1 MRLLE
6 SRMITTDSIKTAATK
21 IAQLMEESADELNAA
36 DGLLGDGDLGITMVR
51 GFREIIEV
59 RDSLPDDVG
68 MALFQ
73 CAKAFTKS
81 SGSSYGTLLATG
93 LMSVAKKKKGQQ
105 EIQVEEISALLDDAL
120 DAMKQRGKAELG
132 DKTVLDVIAASSQ
145 AAKDQSDGSSVLKA
159 INDAVTSTIDE
170 FRSRQSKIGRARI
183 FSEKS
188 IGLDDPGMLAFRK
201 MLEALS

>member
-1 MRLLE
+1 
-6 SRMITTDSIKTAATK
+6 MITTDSIKTAATK

-105 EIQVEEISALLDDAL
+105 EIQVEEISALFDDAL

-145 AAKDQSDGSSVLKA
+145 AAKDQSDGNSVLKA

>member
-1 MRLLE
+1 
-6 SRMITTDSIKTAATK
+6 MITTDSIKTAATK

-105 EIQVEEISALLDDAL
+105 EIQVEEISALLNDAL

-145 AAKDQSDGSSVLKA
+145 AAKDQSDGSIVLKA
-159 INDAVTSTIDE
+159 INDAVTRTIDE

-188 IGLDDPGMLAFRK
+188 IGLDDPGMLAFKK

>member
-1 MRLLE
+1 
-6 SRMITTDSIKTAATK
+6 MITTDSIKTAATK

-51 GFREIIEV
+51 GFREIIQV

-105 EIQVEEISALLDDAL
+105 EIQVEEISALLNDAL

-159 INDAVTSTIDE
+159 INDAVSGTIDE

>member
-1 MRLLE
+1 
-6 SRMITTDSIKTAATK
+6 MITTDSIKTAATK

-105 EIQVEEISALLDDAL
+105 EIQVEEISALLNDAL

-201 MLEALS
+201 MLEALR

>member
-1 MRLLE
+1 
-6 SRMITTDSIKTAATK
+6 MITTDSIKTAATK

-105 EIQVEEISALLDDAL
+105 EIQVGEISALLNDAL

>member
-1 MRLLE
+1 
-6 SRMITTDSIKTAATK
+6 MITTDSIKTAASK

-81 SGSSYGTLLATG
+81 SGSSYGTLFATG

-105 EIQVEEISALLDDAL
+105 EIQVEEISALLNDAL

>member
-1 MRLLE
+1 
-6 SRMITTDSIKTAATK
+6 MITTDSIKTAATK

-145 AAKDQSDGSSVLKA
+145 AAKDQYDGSSVLKA
-159 INDAVTSTIDE
+159 INDAVASTIDE

>member
-1 MRLLE
+1 
-6 SRMITTDSIKTAATK
+6 MITTDSIKTAVTK

-51 GFREIIEV
+51 GFREIIGV

-145 AAKDQSDGSSVLKA
+145 AAKDQSDGSSVLIA

-188 IGLDDPGMLAFRK
+188 IGLDDPGMLAFRR

>member
-1 MRLLE
+1 
-6 SRMITTDSIKTAATK
+6 MITTDSINTAATK
-21 IAQLMEESADELNAA
+21 FAQLMEESADELNAA

-105 EIQVEEISALLDDAL
+105 EIQVEEISALLNDAL

>member
-1 MRLLE
+1 
-6 SRMITTDSIKTAATK
+6 MITTDSIKTAATK

-51 GFREIIEV
+51 GFREIIQV

>member
-1 MRLLE
+1 
-6 SRMITTDSIKTAATK
+6 MITTDSIKTAVTK

-145 AAKDQSDGSSVLKA
+145 AAKDQSDGSSVLIA

-201 MLEALS
+201 MLEALI

>member
-1 MRLLE
+1 
-6 SRMITTDSIKTAATK
+6 MITTDSIKTAATK

-59 RDSLPDDVG
+59 RESLPDDVG

-105 EIQVEEISALLDDAL
+105 EIQVEEISALLNDAL

-201 MLEALS
+201 MLEALN

>member
-1 MRLLE
+1 ML
-6 SRMITTDSIKTAATK
+6 TTDSIKTAVTK
-21 IAQLMEESADELNAA
+21 IAQLIEESADELNAA

-105 EIQVEEISALLDDAL
+105 EIQVEEISALLNDAL

>member
-1 MRLLE
+1 
-6 SRMITTDSIKTAATK
+6 MITTDSIKTAATK

-145 AAKDQSDGSSVLKA
+145 AAKDQSDENSVLKA

-188 IGLDDPGMLAFRK
+188 IGLDDPGMLAFKK

>member
-1 MRLLE
+1 
-6 SRMITTDSIKTAATK
+6 MITTDSIKTAVTK
-21 IAQLMEESADELNAA
+21 IAQLIEESADELNAA

-93 LMSVAKKKKGQQ
+93 LMSVAKKKKGQE

-159 INDAVTSTIDE
+159 INEAVTSTIDE

>member
-1 MRLLE
+1 
-6 SRMITTDSIKTAATK
+6 MITTDSIKTAATK

-105 EIQVEEISALLDDAL
+105 EIQVEEISALLNDAL
-120 DAMKQRGKAELG
+120 DAMKQRGKAALG

-145 AAKDQSDGSSVLKA
+145 AAKDQSDGSSVLIA

>member
-1 MRLLE
+1 
-6 SRMITTDSIKTAATK
+6 MITTDSIKSAATK

-105 EIQVEEISALLDDAL
+105 EIQLEEISALLDDAL

>member
-1 MRLLE
+1 
-6 SRMITTDSIKTAATK
+6 MITTDSIKTAVTK
-21 IAQLMEESADELNAA
+21 IAQLIEESADELNAA

-201 MLEALS
+201 MLEALN

>member
-1 MRLLE
+1 
-6 SRMITTDSIKTAATK
+6 MITTDSIKTAVTK

-105 EIQVEEISALLDDAL
+105 EIQVEEISALLNDAL

-145 AAKDQSDGSSVLKA
+145 AAKDQSDEGRVLKA

>member
-1 MRLLE
+1 
-6 SRMITTDSIKTAATK
+6 MITTDSIKTAVTK
-21 IAQLMEESADELNAA
+21 IALLIEESADELNAA

-159 INDAVTSTIDE
+159 INEAVTSTIDE

>member
-1 MRLLE
+1 
-6 SRMITTDSIKTAATK
+6 MITTDSIKTAATK

-120 DAMKQRGKAELG
+120 DAMKKRGKAELG

>member
-1 MRLLE
+1 
-6 SRMITTDSIKTAATK
+6 MITTDSIKTAATK

-105 EIQVEEISALLDDAL
+105 EIQVEEISSLLNDAL

-201 MLEALS
+201 MLEALN

>member
-1 MRLLE
+1 
-6 SRMITTDSIKTAATK
+6 MITTDSIKTAATK

-105 EIQVEEISALLDDAL
+105 EIQVEEISTLLNDAL

-145 AAKDQSDGSSVLKA
+145 AAKDQSDGSRVLKA

>member
-1 MRLLE
+1 
-6 SRMITTDSIKTAATK
+6 MITTDSIKTAATK

-159 INDAVTSTIDE
+159 INEAVTSTIDE

-201 MLEALS
+201 MLEALI

>member
-1 MRLLE
+1 
-6 SRMITTDSIKTAATK
+6 MITTDSIKTAATK

-105 EIQVEEISALLDDAL
+105 EIQVEEISALLNDAL

-132 DKTVLDVIAASSQ
+132 DKTVLDVIAASSK
-145 AAKDQSDGSSVLKA
+145 AAKDQSDGSCVLKA
-159 INDAVTSTIDE
+159 INEAVTNTIDE

>member
-1 MRLLE
+1 
-6 SRMITTDSIKTAATK
+6 MITTDSIKTAATK

-105 EIQVEEISALLDDAL
+105 EIQVEEISALLNDAL

-145 AAKDQSDGSSVLKA
+145 AAKDQYDGSSVLKA

-188 IGLDDPGMLAFRK
+188 IGLDDPGMLAFKK

>member
-1 MRLLE
+1 
-6 SRMITTDSIKTAATK
+6 MITTDSIKTAATK

-81 SGSSYGTLLATG
+81 SGSSYGTLMATG

-105 EIQVEEISALLDDAL
+105 EIQVEEISALLNDAL

-201 MLEALS
+201 MLEALN

>member
-1 MRLLE
+1 
-6 SRMITTDSIKTAATK
+6 MITTDSIKTAATK

-73 CAKAFTKS
+73 CAKAFTKT

-105 EIQVEEISALLDDAL
+105 EIQVEEISALLNDAL

>member
-1 MRLLE
+1 
-6 SRMITTDSIKTAATK
+6 MITTDSIKTAVTK
-21 IAQLMEESADELNAA
+21 IAQLMEKSADELNAA

-51 GFREIIEV
+51 GFREILGV

-105 EIQVEEISALLDDAL
+105 EIQVEEISALLNDAL

-159 INDAVTSTIDE
+159 INDAVTGTIDE

>member
-1 MRLLE
+1 
-6 SRMITTDSIKTAATK
+6 MITTDSIKTAATK

-105 EIQVEEISALLDDAL
+105 EIQVEEISALLNDAL

-145 AAKDQSDGSSVLKA
+145 AAKDQSDGRSVLKA

>member
-1 MRLLE
+1 
-6 SRMITTDSIKTAATK
+6 MITTDSIKTAATK

-93 LMSVAKKKKGQQ
+93 LMSVAKKKKGQH

>member
-1 MRLLE
+1 
-6 SRMITTDSIKTAATK
+6 MITTDSIKTAATK

-105 EIQVEEISALLDDAL
+105 EIQVEEISALLNDAL

-145 AAKDQSDGSSVLKA
+145 AAKDQSDGSIVLKA
-159 INDAVTSTIDE
+159 INAAVTSTIDE

>member
-1 MRLLE
+1 
-6 SRMITTDSIKTAATK
+6 MITTDSIKTAATK

-81 SGSSYGTLLATG
+81 SGSSYGTLMATG

-105 EIQVEEISALLDDAL
+105 EIQVEEISALLNDAL

-145 AAKDQSDGSSVLKA
+145 AAKDQYDGSSVLKA

-201 MLEALS
+201 MIEALS

>member
-1 MRLLE
+1 
-6 SRMITTDSIKTAATK
+6 MITTDSIKTAATK
-21 IAQLMEESADELNAA
+21 IAQLMEESANELNAA

-105 EIQVEEISALLDDAL
+105 EIQLEEISALLDDAL

>member
-1 MRLLE
+1 
-6 SRMITTDSIKTAATK
+6 MITTDSIKTAITK

-105 EIQVEEISALLDDAL
+105 EIQVEEISALLNDAL

>member
-1 MRLLE
+1 
-6 SRMITTDSIKTAATK
+6 MITTDSIKTAATK

-145 AAKDQSDGSSVLKA
+145 AAKDQSDGSSVIKA

-201 MLEALS
+201 MIEALS